1 MSNFVERVI
10 WRLLS
15 RRWIYDILANHVSS
29 WQLITLIFKCL
40 VWETYFWRCSY
51 KNRFINRVQNQS
63 QHEINSVIV
72 NISFL
77 FSKHRTIYKTHFLTK
92 LIWQFYHHLGLYRQ
106 SWQPKNVSL
115 LWEKTVAW
123 SWRPSATKSVR
134 RNVKSKTKKFVWP
147 FPIKSAEKRLNNYAR
162 TYLAQNA
169 KR

>member
-1 MSNFVERVI
+1 MTIFIKKIDLCHFSKSCFLVTTYNVYSLV
-10 WRLLS
+10 S
-15 RRWIYDILANHVSS
+15 HVRN
-29 WQLITLIFKCL
+29 I
-40 VWETYFWRCSY
+40 FWRCSY

-63 QHEINSVIV
+63 RPEVNWYVV
-72 NISFL
+72 NIIFL
-77 FSKHRTIYKTHFLTK
+77 FSKRPGLNNIIFKIDSFIFWHSYD
-92 LIWQFYHHLGLYRQ
+92 HLGLYRP

-147 FPIKSAEKRLNNYAR
+147 FPIKSVEKRLNNYAR